1 MGGGG
6 RESGRNGSQ
15 NAKTR
20 LEAAANSIA
29 YFEAQTKRDTD
40 RDGRTEMERKCHKN
54 TVVSS

>member
-6 RESGRNGSQ
+6 RESGRNGIQ

-29 YFEAQTKRDTD
+29 YFEAQTKRDRERETD
-40 RDGRTEMERKCHKN
+40 GQRWRENVIKIPL
-54 TVVSS
+54 